1 MNVTVFITEKCFSSL
16 KSVSIKL
23 QPPQFFS
30 ILILGVIMLPSGGIN
45 VIITFEERVIINAV
59 PKQKIFT

>member
-1 MNVTVFITEKCFSSL
+1 
-16 KSVSIKL
+16 
-23 QPPQFFS
+23 
-30 ILILGVIMLPSGGIN
+30 MLPSGGIN